1 MVITPCARNAAP
13 FSISRCQNQT
23 DTPYPSASKPLTSK
37 PQLYLGEYGTFKLT
51 FFVVVSRQPHR
62 SAPSSRLFAS
72 SQGTKSPVVHPLS
85 IQQVT
90 KCFFR
95 NSFVLKTI
103 HLSWGGVRVR
113 VATAL
118 PWGIL
123 VSFMVHLSCRGSCR
137 PVHRTAK
144 RSNRGFPARTISSLG
159 QRHFQR
165 IGRPSAGASS
175 KGLEPGRGWHC
186 RSHRK
191 GPVSCPRFRGN
202 FPRLRCRQ
210 PTYRNDYNKKTV
222 LPSRSA
228 FPF

>member
-1 MVITPCARNAAP
+1 MVISPCARNAAP
-13 FSISRCQNQT
+13 LGISRCQTKQT
-23 DTPYPSASKPLTSK
+23 PLHPSASKPLTSK
-37 PQLYLGEYGTFKLT
+37 PQLYLDEYGTFMLT
-51 FFVVVSRQPHR
+51 LLVVVSRQPDH
-62 SAPSSRLFAS
+62 SAPSSRLLRLFTSNKISRRPSSFNSAS
-72 SQGTKSPVVHPLS
+72 YKMVF
-85 IQQVT
+85 QQLL
-90 KCFFR
+90 CFE
-95 NSFVLKTI
+95 NDPSFM
-103 HLSWGGVRVR
+103 GGVRVR

-123 VSFMVHLSCRGSCR
+123 VSFMVHLFSRGSCR

-144 RSNRGFPARTISSLG
+144 RSNRGSQARTISSLG

-186 RSHRK
+186 RSHHK
-191 GPVSCPRFRGN
+191 GPASCPRFQEN
-202 FPRLRCRQ
+202 FPRLRFRQ
-210 PTYRNDYNKKTV
+210 PTYRNDCNKKTV

>member
-1 MVITPCARNAAP
+1 MVISPCARNAAP
-13 FSISRCQNQT
+13 LGISRSQT
-23 DTPYPSASKPLTSK
+23 KQTPLYPSASKPLTSN
-37 PQLYLGEYGTFKLT
+37 PQLYLDGYGTFMPT
-51 FFVVVSRQPHR
+51 FLVVVSRQPDH
-62 SAPSSRLFAS
+62 SARVRTFAS
-72 SQGTKSPVVHPLS
+72 SQVTKSPVVHRLS

-95 NSFVLKTI
+95 NSFVLKAI
-103 HLSWGGVRVR
+103 HPLWGCTGRNCAAV
-113 VATAL
+113 
-118 PWGIL
+118 GNL
-123 VSFMVHLSCRGSCR
+123 VSFMVHLSSRGSCR
-137 PVHRTAK
+137 PVHRPAK
-144 RSNRGFPARTISSLG
+144 RPNRGFPARTISSLG

-165 IGRPSAGASS
+165 IGRPFAGASS

-186 RSHRK
+186 RSHHK
-191 GPVSCPRFRGN
+191 VPVSCPRFRGN

>member
-1 MVITPCARNAAP
+1 MVISPCARNAAP
-13 FSISRCQNQT
+13 LGISRCQTKQT
-23 DTPYPSASKPLTSK
+23 PLHPSASKPLTSK
-37 PQLYLGEYGTFKLT
+37 PQLYLDEYGTFMLT
-51 FFVVVSRQPHR
+51 LLVVVSRQPDH
-62 SAPSSRLFAS
+62 SAPSSRLLRLFTSNKISRRPSSFNSAS
-72 SQGTKSPVVHPLS
+72 YKMVF
-85 IQQVT
+85 QQLL
-90 KCFFR
+90 CFE
-95 NSFVLKTI
+95 NDPSFM
-103 HLSWGGVRVR
+103 GGVRVR

-123 VSFMVHLSCRGSCR
+123 VSFMVHLFSRGSCR

-144 RSNRGFPARTISSLG
+144 RSNRGSQARTISSLG

>member
-1 MVITPCARNAAP
+1 MIISPCARNAAP
-13 FSISRCQNQT
+13 LGISRCQTKQT
-23 DTPYPSASKPLTSK
+23 PLHPSACKPLTSK
-37 PQLYLGEYGTFKLT
+37 PQLYLDEYGTFMLT
-51 FFVVVSRQPHR
+51 LLVVVSRQPDH

-72 SQGTKSPVVHPLS
+72 SQVTKSPVAHPLS

-90 KCFFR
+90 KCFFS

-123 VSFMVHLSCRGSCR
+123 VSFMVHLFSRGSCR

-144 RSNRGFPARTISSLG
+144 RSNRGSQARTISSLG